1 MNDLDKDFCELE
13 CIDRRSGIDRRVA
26 DNLELIGADRR
37 SCIDRRSGTG
47 RRCTRRF
54 QVKNFIFVK
63 LWSEFE
69 EDIGQLLDIS
79 NGGLS
84 FRYMSDDEE
93 PRTFSD
99 LSIFT
104 NGNII
109 VSRIPFTTISDIE
122 LNKGPASKPI
132 IFRRSGAQFDQ
143 LAFRQQLELE
153 QFLNQ
158 YAEVGKA

>member
-13 CIDRRSGIDRRVA
+13 CIDRRSGIDRRMA
-26 DNLELIGADRR
+26 DNLERIDADRR

-47 RRCTRRF
+47 RRCTQRF
-54 QVKNFIFVK
+54 QVKNFIFVR
-63 LWSEFE
+63 LRSEFE

-84 FRYMSDDEE
+84 FRYMSDDVE
-93 PRTFSD
+93 PRIFSE

-109 VSRIPFTTISDIE
+109 VSRIPFKTISDIE
-122 LNKGPASKPI
+122 LNKGPASIPI
-132 IFRRSGAQFDQ
+132 IFRRSGAQFGP
-143 LAFRQQLELE
+143 LAFRQQFELE
-153 QFLNQ
+153 QFLNN
-158 YAEVGKA
+158 YAQVSKA